1 MARPRPRKISDLKPT
16 LTNLAQTS
24 HFLVSFGNVSGG
36 LSQYLTRRGVDKRF
50 TTGELGLLCFSAQ
63 IPFANIATANINGGF
78 TGVGEKFAHS
88 RIFTPITLNFY
99 VDKEY
104 KVLKFL
110 EHWMEYTAGGTH
122 APGGRTGVIKQNR
135 SNYFVRMQYPED
147 YRMENTKIYKFERD
161 YANNLEYTFFNLFP
175 QNVTNIAVSY
185 DQSKTLTA
193 SATFEYTRYV
203 CGPISSIS
211 AYRNDGGFNNLTID
225 DLKEAAKHTY
235 REQVK
240 EDNIT
245 ENYDMQYVISTDE
258 IYPKV
263 KKEGNGN
270 KFLGIVNIGEA
281 FGGGNQTSSDVRLKE
296 NIIKVG
302 NSPSGIN
309 IYEWN
314 YKSAPDTRYRGV
326 MAHEILEK
334 HPEAVALQPDGYMSV
349 YYGKIDVKMEMVK

>member
-147 YRMENTKIYKFERD
+147 YRMEDTKIYKFERD
-161 YANNLEYTFFNLFP
+161 YANSLEYTFFNLFP

-203 CGPISSIS
+203 SGPISSIS
-211 AYRNDGGFNNLTID
+211 AYRSGAGFNNLTVD
-225 DLKEAAKHTY
+225 DLKKHAKFEF
-235 REQVK
+235 REEKQ
-240 EDNIT
+240 EDIT
-245 ENYDMQYVISTDE
+245 KNFG
-258 IYPKV
+258 PGKV
-263 KKEGNGN
+263 ELNNAEKLGPGKKKDN
-270 KFLGIVNIGEA
+270 KVFGIVNFSEA
-281 FGGGNQTSSDVRLKE
+281 FGGFNAASSDVRLKE